1 MDLNTLKSQLDT
13 TESQLGQYT
22 ANLPSE
28 IETQI
33 QNAYTPALERSLG
46 TTKDMMGDYLGRY
59 FDTTTMGPGMQ
70 GSTALDLSPTQKL
83 GVMGRELGT
92 MSGELQA
99 TQRFSDYLGGQM
111 QDMYSKAL
119 QAAQMGQQNLADQY
133 NRQFQLYQLA
143 WQEAQA
149 EKDRA
154 NALAAARLQ
163 MPTFPNDKEDTNQT
177 GGNTYEVDDPEVTP
191 KEKRA
196 DNMYAA
202 GSALTSNRD
211 VLNKLSDYYKTAGW
225 NALNPIY
232 ALGAG
237 TVAVNNMI
245 NKKKTT
251 STPKVKKPGLTWDFS
266 IFD

>member
-13 TESQLGQYT
+13 TEGQLGQYT

-33 QNAYTPALERSLG
+33 QNAYTPALENSLN

-59 FDTTTMGPGMQ
+59 FDITTMGPGTG

-111 QDMYSKAL
+111 NDMYSKAL

-154 NALAAARLQ
+154 LQRQLIANQYPPNIVDNTGGDGNGGGGGGNGEGSEGGYVDETYPNPGVVKKNTPVASLKGGILPNTGGQVFNPNPLQNIGLGTSTNRLQ
-163 MPTFPNDKEDTNQT
+163 PITSGGGDLLFPKLLE
-177 GGNTYEVDDPEVTP
+177 
-191 KEKRA
+191 
-196 DNMYAA
+196 
-202 GSALTSNRD
+202 
-211 VLNKLSDYYKTAGW
+211 LN
-225 NALNPIY
+225 
-232 ALGAG
+232 
-237 TVAVNNMI
+237 
-245 NKKKTT
+245 
-251 STPKVKKPGLTWDFS
+251 
-266 IFD
+266 

>member
-33 QNAYTPALERSLG
+33 KNAYTPALENSLN

-59 FDTTTMGPGMQ
+59 FDITTMGPGTG

-133 NRQFQLYQLA
+133 NRQMQQYQLA
-143 WQEAQA
+143 WQEAEA
-149 EKDRA
+149 AKDRA
-154 NALAAARLQ
+154 LQSSLARQQSMDLSKYFKQTQQQQAPTQESILKDLQRTANEIASQRGKTGGTYTYGGQNLGSINDVYKRLYENASAMNLNINPQWLWQQLGNNIGPMSVNALL
-163 MPTFPNDKEDTNQT
+163 K
-177 GGNTYEVDDPEVTP
+177 
-191 KEKRA
+191 
-196 DNMYAA
+196 
-202 GSALTSNRD
+202 
-211 VLNKLSDYYKTAGW
+211 
-225 NALNPIY
+225 
-232 ALGAG
+232 
-237 TVAVNNMI
+237 
-245 NKKKTT
+245 
-251 STPKVKKPGLTWDFS
+251 
-266 IFD
+266 

>member
-33 QNAYTPALERSLG
+33 QNAYTPALENSLN

-70 GSTALDLSPTQKL
+70 GSTAIDLSPTQKL

-133 NRQFQLYQLA
+133 QRQFQLYQLA

-154 NALAAARLQ
+154 NALAAARAAA
-163 MPTFPNDKEDTNQT
+163 PVYNYSDT
-177 GGNTYEVDDPEVTP
+177 GGRNGNGNGNGNEDDDVIDTGPGLGQKIDKVYASDWLG
-191 KEKRA
+191 A
-196 DNMYAA
+196 DYSKAPTSA
-202 GSALTSNRD
+202 GSGILKGVQLMNPLTAI
-211 VLNKLSDYYKTAGW
+211 KTTAGFAGNLAGNW
-225 NALNPIY
+225 QNQNMSFLDKLLNRR
-232 ALGAG
+232 
-237 TVAVNNMI
+237 
-245 NKKKTT
+245 
-251 STPKVKKPGLTWDFS
+251 
-266 IFD
+266 